1 MNRIEK
7 NIVYRV
13 AVFRGEFGSVF
24 RGYVGVDLLTLFLAI
39 QCLKT
44 RFWQVGDGEM
54 LEKNTKKKKS

>member
-1 MNRIEK
+1 MSRMHELMNRIEK

-13 AVFRGEFGSVF
+13 AVFRVEFGSVF

-44 RFWQVGDGEM
+44 RFW
-54 LEKNTKKKKS
+54 